1 MLKLLLV
8 APKDNTLGELI
19 STLSAH
25 QEVELSIADSGK
37 SALELVSHTPYD
49 LVVVDETLQDM
60 SGLELADR
68 LRNTG
73 ETLPIVLYTGND
85 ESVPTGEARRLGIA
99 AILRKPIDVG
109 ALFATL
115 DPLLDS
121 KRPA

>member
-1 MLKLLLV
+1 MEELLSSRGFNVVACDTGECALRRFSDATPPFDLLV
-8 APKDNTLGELI
+8 TDQSMPG
-19 STLSAH
+19 
-25 QEVELSIADSGK
+25 
-37 SALELVSHTPYD
+37 
-49 LVVVDETLQDM
+49 M

-85 ESVPTGEARRLGIA
+85 ESVPSGEARRLGIA

>member
-60 SGLELADR
+60 SGLNWR
-68 LRNTG
+68 K
-73 ETLPIVLYTGND
+73 TLCG
-85 ESVPTGEARRLGIA
+85 PT
-99 AILRKPIDVG
+99 P
-109 ALFATL
+109 
-115 DPLLDS
+115 
-121 KRPA
+121 